1 MKNRRP
7 TIIVI
12 LCAIFLAQ
20 SASADIQFSS
30 VGIFEAE
37 SVKKF
42 SGMHQRGIL
51 LRYQVSAQ
59 TTSFWLPSTLDFA
72 AGWLERGSNAA
83 SFIAFGP
90 TYRLDMNK
98 SKPGRWFMEF
108 GVHPTF
114 VSQSRFGG
122 KNLGGKVF
130 FTSFLGGGVYLDRQR
145 TISLLLRYQHTSN
158 AGLSDT
164 NPGVDMLG
172 LTLSYRFGG
181 EQRLLSAAKVKQN

>member
-1 MKNRRP
+1 MNKQRL
-7 TIIVI
+7 TIAVI
-12 LCAIFLAQ
+12 LCAIFLAP
-20 SASADIQFSS
+20 SARADIRFSS
-30 VGIFEAE
+30 VGILEAE

-42 SGMHQRGIL
+42 SGMHQRGVL

-59 TTSFWLPSTLDFA
+59 TTSFWLPSTLDLT

-83 SFIAFGP
+83 SFISFGP
-90 TYRLDMNK
+90 TYQLDMNK
-98 SKPGRWFMEF
+98 SEPGRWFMDF

-130 FTSFLGGGVYLDRQR
+130 FTSYLGIGAYLDQQR
-145 TISLLLRYQHTSN
+145 TTSLLLRYQHSSN

-172 LTLSYRFGG
+172 LTFSYHFGG
-181 EQRLLSAAKVKQN
+181 DQQLLSAGKANQK